1 MKWVLI
7 VSISQMHGRGV
18 DAQRRALVLRQEW
31 TSRTVAPGTIH
42 SRQRRRRG
50 GGARRRQK
58 HRPAP
63 LGNTFASREHRQ
75 EHRPWRASKKST
87 RMDEAAAGVVA
98 VAVAVAG
105 GSAAG
110 AVAGGGTSGS

>member
-1 MKWVLI
+1 
-7 VSISQMHGRGV
+7 MHGRGV

-31 TSRTVAPGTIH
+31 TSRTVASGTIH
-42 SRQRRRRG
+42 SGQRRRRRWR

-63 LGNTFASREHRQ
+63 LGNTFASRPHRQ
-75 EHRPWRASKKST
+75 EHRPWRASKKSR
-87 RMDEAAAGVVA
+87 RMDEAAAGIVAVAVVA

-105 GSAAG
+105 G
-110 AVAGGGTSGS
+110 GGTSGS